1 MGAAVASCAGPGGT
15 TAGTTGG
22 FTAPANGD
30 ITGEVSF
37 AHWRGEDKEVFDQL
51 IKKFVSEYP
60 EVGLTQNI
68 STSNDYNAQ
77 GLQKL
82 RGAAIGD
89 AFASFRGSQF
99 SNFTE
104 AGLYTDLTTSDA
116 ASQYERDLLA
126 AGRFKDL
133 QLGLPYQVVFPMP
146 LINLDIFDKAG
157 ADPAPKDWDGFLGT
171 CESIKT
177 AGVTPISWPGGDV
190 GNGGQ
195 LFNCMIVNVAPAE
208 DMCAQIEQGTLKCT
222 DDWFI
227 GMLEQYQQLIPY
239 LQPNSTG
246 TAVEPAQNL
255 FTQGTAAM
263 LATGSYH
270 LAAVRELG
278 AEFPMELI
286 FPNTAT
292 SGTPKYEGVY
302 NATFILGVNSGSD
315 NQAAA
320 MEWVNFLSKPE
331 NAGYYANETA
341 QHVAVAGVEYTNEDL
356 QKLSPWLSRNTAL
369 APRFQ
374 FNNLDVRNAVEASG
388 TAVIAGASPEQAA
401 AEAQKIVDERV

>member
-1 MGAAVASCAGPGGT
+1 MGAAVASCSGPGG
-15 TAGTTGG
+15 
-22 FTAPANGD
+22 APAGPATGVAAPATGE

-37 AHWRGEDKEVFDQL
+37 AHWRGEDKEVFDEL
-51 IKKFVSEYP
+51 IKKFVAANP
-60 EVGLTQNI
+60 DVTATQNI

-104 AGLYTDLTTSDA
+104 AGLYTDLTGSTA
-116 ASQYERDLLA
+116 ASQYGTELLA
-126 AGRFKDL
+126 AGKSGDL

-146 LINLDIFDKAG
+146 LINLDIFDRAG
-157 ADPAPKDWDGFLGT
+157 ADTAPKDWDGFLGT
-171 CESIKT
+171 CEALMS

-227 GMLEQYQQLIPY
+227 GMLEQYQQLIPFI
-239 LQPNSTG
+239 QPNSTG

-255 FTQGTAAM
+255 FTQGEAAM

-270 LAAVRELG
+270 LAAVRGLG

-286 FPNTAT
+286 FPNTST
-292 SGTPKYEGVY
+292 SGTPKFEGVY

-315 NQAAA
+315 NQPAA
-320 MEWVNFLSKPE
+320 MEWVNFLSDPE

-341 QHVAVAGVEYTNEDL
+341 QHVAVADVEYTNEDL
-356 QKLSPWLSRNTAL
+356 QKLSPWLTRNTAL

-374 FNNLDVRNAVEASG
+374 FNNLDVRNAVEASA
-388 TAVIAGASPEQAA
+388 TAVIAGTSPEQAA
-401 AEAQKIVDERV
+401 AEAQQIVDERV